1 MTRTCHGTVITV
13 HTGAVTS
20 APLLTA
26 PVPPAPMLASPGPYP
41 PIPRPTASRSKWDG
55 VLH

>member
-1 MTRTCHGTVITV
+1 MTRTCHGTVISV

-26 PVPPAPMLASPGPYP
+26 PVPPAPMLASTGAL
-41 PIPRPTASRSKWDG
+41 PTDTSAYCYEVKWDG
-55 VLH
+55 ILH

>member
-1 MTRTCHGTVITV
+1 MTRICHGTVISV

-26 PVPPAPMLASPGPYP
+26 PVPPAPMLASTGAL
-41 PIPRPTASRSKWDG
+41 PTDTSAYCYEVKWDG
-55 VLH
+55 ILH